1 MSYYISKLFS
11 PLKTFNL
18 NTHIQSL
25 SSLLPPNLHLSLL
38 VLKNQIEQNTITILQ
53 APDQM
58 ISGEMNTG
66 VSSPVTL
73 QWGQVAMF
81 SQPWRTEWPQSPP
94 APAPTP
100 ALCCLLDSAL
110 CHGHTQLW
118 APPSGCMWK
127 GTSPSFW
134 MLPLSKSPS
143 LHSFP
148 QSSKSAG
155 MFLWFILAMEEGG

>member
-73 QWGQVAMF
+73 
-81 SQPWRTEWPQSPP
+81 
-94 APAPTP
+94 
-100 ALCCLLDSAL
+100 
-110 CHGHTQLW
+110 H
-118 APPSGCMWK
+118 
-127 GTSPSFW
+127 
-134 MLPLSKSPS
+134 
-143 LHSFP
+143 
-148 QSSKSAG
+148 
-155 MFLWFILAMEEGG
+155 